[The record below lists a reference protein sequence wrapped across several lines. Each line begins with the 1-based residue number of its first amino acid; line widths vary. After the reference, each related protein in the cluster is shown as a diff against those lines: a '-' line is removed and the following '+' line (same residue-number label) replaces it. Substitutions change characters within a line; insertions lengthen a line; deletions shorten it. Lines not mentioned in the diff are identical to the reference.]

1 MTQQVSWGS
10 FAHRAV
16 AMLGLLSLSAPLLL
30 ASVTD
35 HAPLAYAERMWGM
48 QDGLPEQVVQA
59 FAQTGDRY
67 LWIGTTGGLLR
78 FDGARFVLYNRENT
92 PAFADNNIFC
102 LMVSRDNTLWI
113 GTEGGGLIRY
123 RDGIFRAYSS
133 ADGLT
138 NSFVRTVYQDHT
150 GQIWIGTDSGLFRIS
165 GDKVERVDDSETL
178 PLLAVHA
185 IHEDRSGG
193 LWVGGSKLFRLQGN
207 EAVEFSLKGNA
218 GENRVKSIFQTDDM
232 TIWVGTVS
240 GLHRL
245 QPGPSPTKQFQP
257 LPEIKATVRLL
268 RQTSDGTL
276 WIGTIGHG
284 LYTYRDGHF
293 QRMTAPGKLPSNTVL
308 NLFED
313 VERNIWVATQAGMLR
328 LSNTPAR
335 TVLLP
340 DASDSDAETVYED
353 RTGEIWIA
361 AANFFRFEQGQA
373 TPYRFPGISGVRI
386 RNVFRDREGALWI
399 GTEGQGVYRQVGQ
412 QLLHYTAEN
421 GLVNNFIRA
430 FVESR
435 DGSIWIATDEGV
447 SRWTGQG
454 LKNYQMRDGLCYFS
468 TRSLLEDRDG
478 DIWIGTDRG
487 VSRLH
492 NGAFQS
498 DPVTEALKTE
508 KVWAI
513 HQDSEGGLWFGTRNG
528 GLYRWRNGKLSHFTT
543 ADGLASNSIYELVE
557 DGRGILWISGPNGIS
572 EVSRHELDKV
582 AEHPGGRVTLTL
594 YGISDGLESLQM
606 CGGEKPAGL
615 LTSRGEVWFPSS
627 KGPVRISIDQPKPS
641 DRAPVLI
648 DQVVA
653 DGLQVAPANRIALGP
668 DTAKIELHYG
678 VVLLRSQER
687 VRFRY
692 KLESFDRDWSDATAE
707 RVAHYTN
714 LPAGKYKFRVA
725 AFEMNNPEEIA
736 EASVDI
742 VQRPHFYRTVW
753 FMSLCVLCL
762 AALVWSIHKFRLQQ
776 LRARFQAVL
785 SERNRLAR
793 EMHDTLIQGC
803 VSVSALLEAHLSLG
817 HADADAR
824 QDLMS
829 CARTQLRTTIDEAR
843 EAVGNLRHT
852 PLPIASLTPL
862 LRKMTEELG
871 QEFGVPVDCNISG
884 KPFEFQQATIH
895 ELLMVVRE
903 AIYNAVRHGRPS
915 RVKLDIGFAKN
926 NCTVRILDD
935 GTGFEPDHLSS
946 LPMGHYGLVGMKERV
961 QRIGGKLVLSSRS
974 GAGTEVR
981 FHVPRR
987 AIPSADESEIH
998 AGL

>member
-1 MTQQVSWGS
+1 MMQHRNWTP
-10 FAHRAV
+10 FAHRAFAAFV
-16 AMLGLLSLSAPLLL
+16 LLAISPLLL
-30 ASVTD
+30 SAAPAR
-35 HAPLAYAERMWGM
+35 APLAYAERTWGM

-59 FAQTGDRY
+59 FAQTNDRY

-123 RDGIFRAYSS
+123 ANGIFHAFSS

-138 NSFVRTVYQDHT
+138 NSFVRTVYQDHS
-150 GQIWIGTDSGLFRIS
+150 GQIWIGTDSGLFRNS
-165 GDKVERVDDSETL
+165 GDRVERVDESSIL

-185 IHEDRSGG
+185 IYEDDRGG
-193 LWVGGSKLFRLQGN
+193 LWVGGSRLFRLQGN
-207 EAVEFSLKGNA
+207 ESQEFRLKGKA
-218 GENRVKSIFQTDDM
+218 SENRVKSIFQTTDK

-245 QPGPSPTKQFQP
+245 VSAASATASFER
-257 LPEIKATVRLL
+257 LPDINATVRLL
-268 RQTSDGTL
+268 RQTADGTL

-284 LYTYRDGHF
+284 LWTYRDGHF
-293 QRMTAPGKLPSNTVL
+293 SKMTAPGRLPSNTVL

-313 VERNIWVATQAGMLR
+313 VERNIWVGTQAGMLR
-328 LSNTPAR
+328 LSNTPVR
-335 TVLLP
+335 TVPLP

-353 RTGEIWIA
+353 RTGEVWIA
-361 AANFFRFEQGQA
+361 AANFFRFEHGKA
-373 TPYRFPGISGVRI
+373 APYRFAGVSGVRI
-386 RNVFRDREGALWI
+386 RNVFRDRDGTLWI
-399 GTEGQGVYRQVGQ
+399 GTEGQGVYRQVGRR
-412 QLLHYTAEN
+412 LLHYTTES

-430 FVESR
+430 FIQSR
-435 DGSIWIATDEGV
+435 DGNIWIGTDEGV
-447 SRWTGQG
+447 SRWTGQRF
-454 LKNYQMRDGLCYFS
+454 KNYQMRDGLCYFS
-468 TRSLLEDRDG
+468 TRSLLEDRSG
-478 DIWIGTDRG
+478 DLWIGTDRG
-487 VSRLH
+487 ISRLH
-492 NGAFQS
+492 NDVFES
-498 DPVTEALKTE
+498 DVVTQALKTE

-513 HQDSEGGLWFGTRNG
+513 HQDSDGGLLFGTRTG
-528 GLYRWRNGKLSHFTT
+528 GLYRWRAGKLSHLTT

-557 DGRGILWISGPNGIS
+557 DGRGVLWISGPNGIS
-572 EVSRHELDKV
+572 EVSRRELDQV
-582 AEHPGGRVTLTL
+582 ANRPGERVTLTL
-594 YGISDGLESLQM
+594 YGISEGLESLQM

-627 KGPVRISIDQPKPS
+627 KGPVRISVDQPKPS

-653 DGLQVAPANRIALGP
+653 DGLQVAPGNHISLGP
-668 DTAKIELHYG
+668 DTAKVELHYG

-692 KLESFDRDWSDATAE
+692 RLDDFDRSWNEATAE
-707 RVAHYTN
+707 RVAYYTN
-714 LPAGKYKFRVA
+714 LPAGRYKFRVA

-742 VQRPHFYRTVW
+742 VQRPHFYRTAW

-762 AALVWSIHKFRLQQ
+762 AALVWSVHKFRLQQ

-785 SERNRLAR
+785 NERNRLAR

-817 HADADAR
+817 HAEADAK

-829 CARTQLRTTIDEAR
+829 CARSQLRTTIDEAR

-852 PLPIASLTPL
+852 PLPVASLTPL

-871 QEFGVPVDCNISG
+871 QEFGVPVECSVSG
-884 KPFEFQQATIH
+884 RPFEFQQATIH

-903 AIYNAVRHGRPS
+903 AIYNAVRHGRPNW
-915 RVKLDIGFAKN
+915 VKLEIAFGKN
-926 NCTVRILDD
+926 NCSVRILDD
-935 GTGFEPDHLSS
+935 GTGFEPVDISS
-946 LPMGHYGLVGMKERV
+946 LPLGHYGLIGMQERV
-961 QRIGGKLVLSSRS
+961 QRIGGKLALSSRS
-974 GAGTEVR
+974 GAGTEVK
-981 FHVPRR
+981 FQVPKR
-987 AIPSADESEIH
+987 AIPTSDDKEH
-998 AGL
+998 VGL